1 MYAPSGTHFR
11 LHIRESVRREEP
23 TLEDLCAER
32 GALWSPHK
40 KKYAPRERDPHW
52 EMYAPSEPPTAA
64 HIRGSIRRKGHTL
77 ENLCAERTHCR
88 AHITGF
94 LRRAAPGRSKVQSRL
109 ENESKMIRCNVD
121 ALPPEVSKS
130 LLSAELLFAGP
141 FLVLIS
147 FLLHFICL
155 WNHFVKK

>member
-52 EMYAPSEPPTAA
+52 EMYAPSEHPTAA
-64 HIRGSIRRKGHTL
+64 HISGSIRRKGHTL
-77 ENLCAERTHCR
+77 ENLCAERTHS
-88 AHITGF
+88 
-94 LRRAAPGRSKVQSRL
+94 APTL
-109 ENESKMIRCNVD
+109 EDLC
-121 ALPPEVSKS
+121 
-130 LLSAELLFAGP
+130 AEKDP
-141 FLVLIS
+141 
-147 FLLHFICL
+147 H
-155 WNHFVKK
+155 